1 MGENLSIR
9 LERAAH
15 HEAGHVVVAA
25 ARKLR
30 LRSEGVIVDADGEGL
45 ACFCKRPDNTDIS
58 RESCILASLSGFFAE
73 RRFCDLKG
81 YACPS
86 PHDLAVILGPD
97 WKEARE
103 IQGKLTNGYLRG
115 RGSGDVL
122 KALED
127 DSEKIVLRY
136 WTEIEAVA
144 HAILAKSFEPLQ
156 PLKSGAHWSNRL
168 EARCVP
174 GVELVKILEGLGISA
189 LCVDEC

>member
-1 MGENLSIR
+1 
-9 LERAAH
+9 
-15 HEAGHVVVAA
+15 
-25 ARKLR
+25 
-30 LRSEGVIVDADGEGL
+30 
-45 ACFCKRPDNTDIS
+45 
-58 RESCILASLSGFFAE
+58 
-73 RRFCDLKG
+73 
-81 YACPS
+81 
-86 PHDLAVILGPD
+86 
-97 WKEARE
+97 
-103 IQGKLTNGYLRG
+103 LRG